1 MTDALITEY
10 AGTRRN
16 DTITRFYQYGN
27 GGVRVLDGRKN
38 LRRLYRFD
46 PASDM
51 MTECD
56 PVRPDRILR
65 RFIFDRMGMLE
76 ESFSQGSRPRTFR
89 YEQGCQLIAVREG
102 GEYGQVGK
110 TLTFEDNGIAE
121 TAWGRNGEIERVF
134 VFEAGDD
141 TITERR
147 GGWFGDVERTLIF
160 QGIHAML
167 FREPEAFLQ
176 FLMFT
181 EWSTGDR
188 DDHIEEQVAKIR
200 GGASGSGRSP
210 YAYTGPAGGKGQ
222 APRITGLRK
231 DAPSARSSR
240 GSTADAGIDF
250 IPEGDAPA
258 LNSSREPPARRSDK
272 ISFEERLNR
281 DPADGRGSSGRSV
294 DIPVSERFESA
305 RRNREPLSKG
315 RSVEIPLEERFESA
329 HRERE
334 PLSKGRSVEIPF
346 EERFSGAN
354 RDREPLS
361 KGGSVDIPLEERF
374 ENARGE
380 REKLSKGR
388 SAEIPYSERRGGRDR

>member
-1 MTDALITEY
+1 MTDAVITEY

-27 GGVRVLDGRKN
+27 GGVRVLDGRKT

-46 PASDM
+46 PSSDM
-51 MTECD
+51 MTEVD
-56 PVRPDRILR
+56 PARPDRILR

-76 ESFSQGSRPRTFR
+76 ESFSSGSRPRTFR
-89 YEQGCQLIAVREG
+89 YEQGCEVIAVREG

-134 VFEAGDD
+134 VFEEGND

-147 GGWFGDVERTLIF
+147 GGWFGDIERTLMF

-181 EWSTGDR
+181 EWSTSDR
-188 DDHIEEQVAKIR
+188 EDHIEEQVAKIR
-200 GGASGSGRSP
+200 GGSAGRSP
-210 YAYTGPAGGKGQ
+210 YAYTGPAAGKGT

-231 DAPSARSSR
+231 DVSSSR
-240 GSTADAGIDF
+240 GSAADSGIDF

-258 LNSSREPPARRSDK
+258 VSSSRDPPARRSDK
-272 ISFEERLNR
+272 ISFDERLNR
-281 DPADGRGSSGRSV
+281 DTGDGRSSAGRSV
-294 DIPVSERFESA
+294 DIPISERFESA

-334 PLSKGRSVEIPF
+334 PLSKGRSVEIPL
-346 EERFSGAN
+346 EERFGNAN

-361 KGGSVDIPLEERF
+361 KGRSVEIPLEERF

-380 REKLSKGR
+380 REKLSKGK
-388 SAEIPYSERRGGRDR
+388 SAEIPYSERKGGRGR